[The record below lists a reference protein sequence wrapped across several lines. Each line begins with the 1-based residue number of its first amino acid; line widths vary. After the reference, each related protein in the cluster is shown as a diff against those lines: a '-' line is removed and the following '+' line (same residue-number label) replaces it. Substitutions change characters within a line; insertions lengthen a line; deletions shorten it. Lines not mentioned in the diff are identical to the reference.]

1 MSASPQTAHPS
12 VSFPSIRR
20 LLTLPGL
27 LTVAIVG
34 TGLVRLAAAFERRPP
49 LYLPDEFLY
58 SQLARS
64 LGHGEGIRILG
75 QPSPFPALLEPIT
88 TAAFWLP
95 GNAELA
101 YRLTQSLHTV
111 AMVAAAIPVYL
122 VARRLGLSSR
132 SAWTAVVLSIVA
144 PGLVYASY
152 LTADALGYLLALTT
166 ITVGVR
172 MVESGSKWSQVWF
185 LVLAVAAI
193 SARSQYVVLI
203 PAFLIAAMVVDRGR
217 IVEVGRRLPV
227 IAGAVVIAG
236 IAAIVAGPSLL
247 GRYQAVTSFGLSW
260 ETGRWVAVTLLLLT
274 IATGVVVVPGA
285 VAWLGATLLRPH
297 ARAQTAFAAFV
308 SAFAVGLIVAS
319 AVISVETDSQ
329 RFFERYLIVL
339 VPLLVLA
346 FLCWL
351 EDRRRGHWVAA
362 AIGAAI
368 IALAA
373 LVPLSTYAE
382 GQGRADSPTLQMVS
396 LLSDWIGIGSASL
409 TAAMAITAAAI
420 IGVLA
425 ALWYRVPRAVVIGTA
440 LVCLAT
446 VSISAHAQE
455 IVRSQELEESHFVDN
470 PRWVDATGARD
481 VTLVQTAYSGNIAA
495 MVTSFWNTS
504 VTRISSLET
513 RHIDPVE
520 GLGSAIRMEADGL
533 LVAADG
539 SPIERPILFASSGT
553 AAAFSDT
560 VKVVPDRSYAL
571 IVPTQPIRL
580 VGLAEGVRSNGT
592 LAPEG
597 RIVAYPSPGGR
608 CSTVVVS
615 IGVPADSSLTTL
627 RLRQDGTT
635 RTLRIAPGGTRRI
648 SLTSL
653 ATTGRTIEYDGW
665 IAGATASRPFATSI
679 ALARFSARTS
689 SCAKG

>member
-1 MSASPQTAHPS
+1 MSASPHTVDPS
-12 VSFPSIRR
+12 VSLPSIRR
-20 LLTLPGL
+20 LLTLPAL
-27 LTVAIVG
+27 LTVVIVG

-64 LGHGEGIRILG
+64 LGHGEGITILG

-101 YRLTQSLHTV
+101 YRLTQSLHTI
-111 AMVAAAIPVYL
+111 AMLAAAIPIYL
-122 VARRLGLSSR
+122 LARRLGLSSR
-132 SAWTAVVLSIVA
+132 SASTGVVLSVVA

-152 LTADALGYLLALTT
+152 LTADALGYLLALTA

-172 MVESGSKWSQVWF
+172 MLESGSKWSQVSF

-203 PAFLIAAMVVDRGR
+203 PAILIAAMVADRGR
-217 IVEVGRRLPV
+217 IVQACRRLPL
-227 IAGAVVIAG
+227 IAGAVAIAC

-285 VAWLGATLLRPH
+285 FAWLGATLLRPH
-297 ARAQTAFAAFV
+297 DRAQTAFAAFV
-308 SAFAVGLIVAS
+308 SAFTVGLIVAS

-339 VPLLVLA
+339 VPLLALA

-351 EDRRRGHWVAA
+351 EDRRVGHRVAA
-362 AIGAAI
+362 AIGIVI

-373 LVPLSTYAE
+373 LVPLSSYAE
-382 GQGRADSPTLQMVS
+382 GQGRADSPTLQTVS
-396 LLSDWIGIGSASL
+396 LLSDSIGIGSASL
-409 TAAMAITAAAI
+409 TAALVITAAAI

-425 ALWYRVPRAVVIGTA
+425 SLWYRVPRAVVTGTA
-440 LVCLAT
+440 LVCLAA
-446 VSISAHAQE
+446 VSVGAHAGE
-455 IVRSQELEESHFVDN
+455 ILGSQRLADSFFVDD

-481 VTLVQTAYSGNIAA
+481 VTLVQTAYSGNVPA

-504 VTRISSLET
+504 VTSITSLGS
-513 RHIDPVE
+513 RHIDPVD
-520 GLGSAIRMEADGL
+520 GQGSAIRMKADGL
-533 LVAADG
+533 LVSADG

-560 VKVVPDRSYAL
+560 VKVVPDRSFAL
-571 IVPTQPIRL
+571 ILPRKPLRL
-580 VGLAEGVRSNGT
+580 VGLAEGVRSDGT
-592 LAPEG
+592 LAPKG
-597 RIVAYPSPGGR
+597 RIIAYPSPGRR
-608 CSTVVVS
+608 CSTVVVRLV
-615 IGVPADSSLTTL
+615 VPTDSAPTTV
-627 RLRQDGTT
+627 RLREDGET
-635 RTLRIAPGGTRRI
+635 RTLRIRPGGTRTI
-648 SLTSL
+648 SVTSL

-665 IAGATASRPFATSI
+665 LAGTAAGRPFATSI
-679 ALARFSARTS
+679 ALARFTARTS